1 MGISENVIEQVREQV
16 RIEDVVGRVV
26 SLQPGGR
33 AGDLKGLCPFHNE
46 DTPSFHVDMVRNVF
60 YCFGC
65 QEGGDVFNFVQ
76 KTRGIGFIQAVTE
89 LAMNWVV
96 ITRSS
101 EKTKRQ
107 YKKKQSLSR
116 MSVSL

>member
-1 MGISENVIEQVREQV
+1 MGISESVIEQVRDHV

-46 DTPSFHVDMVRNVF
+46 DTPSFHVDMTRNVF

-76 KTRGIGFIQAVTE
+76 KTRGIGFIQAVRE
-89 LAMNWVV
+89 LADELGVV
-96 ITRSS
+96 VTQSS
-101 EKTKRQ
+101 ERS
-107 YKKKQSLSR
+107 KKQYQKK
-116 MSVSL
+116 